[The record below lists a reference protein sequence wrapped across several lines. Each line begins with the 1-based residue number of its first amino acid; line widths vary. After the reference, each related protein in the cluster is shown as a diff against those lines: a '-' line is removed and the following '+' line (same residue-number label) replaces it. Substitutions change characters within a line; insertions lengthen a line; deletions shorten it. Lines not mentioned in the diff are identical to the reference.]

1 MLLYARHS
9 WTICLSNVDPQANA
23 IVLIPI
29 SAMMMMIITVLVL
42 IFAPVVISI
51 TRLRLSDSSRH
62 ESRKDNGHY
71 QQHSAVMPRYFIFHI
86 RKIMDFMNPCN
97 GVFTP

>member
-29 SAMMMMIITVLVL
+29 SAMMMVKITVLAPIL
-42 IFAPVVISI
+42 APVVISI
-51 TRLRLSDSSRH
+51 TRLRLGGSSPPGK
-62 ESRKDNGHY
+62 RKRERPLPTAFRGYAAIFYFSYPQDNGFY
-71 QQHSAVMPRYFIFHI
+71 EPL
-86 RKIMDFMNPCN
+86 
-97 GVFTP
+97 